1 MEKDG
6 RRGRG
11 FSHVLTGRH
20 ETLATNAVITLCFI
34 ALLLL
39 AIVLSFVIITS
50 ERLRLENS
58 VERAYSSVFLA
69 LSQGSIDSA
78 VLGPDVLGFGY
89 YSSTGNAL
97 YTWGDAYQRLPITR
111 FPDASD
117 SYVTSYDE
125 ARGMI
130 ESVRYVSDTV
140 LVPENLFRNGGGV
153 LEYPDILYLA
163 FNAVPV
169 VSRIRLVTIVA
180 IISVAAILLLYIIVL
195 QISAQNRE
203 YRMKLQRQQNL
214 VSLGEAARTLT
225 HEIKNPLSAIR
236 LQLALLKREADPS
249 LLDDIMVIDQETA
262 RLTELTDRV
271 SDFIRNPLG
280 TPEKVDL
287 VSTIENLIPLFS
299 HRIIFLPPPS
309 RPLYVMFDPA
319 RLRSVVENLLKN
331 AIEATEG
338 DAPVECSIMEE
349 RNMYRVAVRD
359 RGVGM
364 RDVDKSKI
372 FDPFYTTKINGSGI
386 GLSIASQFLAAAGGS
401 IALYKRE
408 GGGTSAEFTVP
419 VSGRVI

>member
-169 VSRIRLVTIVA
+169 VSSCSS
-180 IISVAAILLLYIIVL
+180 IS
-195 QISAQNRE
+195 
-203 YRMKLQRQQNL
+203 
-214 VSLGEAARTLT
+214 
-225 HEIKNPLSAIR
+225 
-236 LQLALLKREADPS
+236 
-249 LLDDIMVIDQETA
+249 
-262 RLTELTDRV
+262 
-271 SDFIRNPLG
+271 RN
-280 TPEKVDL
+280 
-287 VSTIENLIPLFS
+287 
-299 HRIIFLPPPS
+299 
-309 RPLYVMFDPA
+309 
-319 RLRSVVENLLKN
+319 
-331 AIEATEG
+331 
-338 DAPVECSIMEE
+338 
-349 RNMYRVAVRD
+349 
-359 RGVGM
+359 
-364 RDVDKSKI
+364 
-372 FDPFYTTKINGSGI
+372 
-386 GLSIASQFLAAAGGS
+386 
-401 IALYKRE
+401 
-408 GGGTSAEFTVP
+408 
-419 VSGRVI
+419 

>member
-1 MEKDG
+1 MDRKG
-6 RRGRG
+6 KGMRN
-11 FSHVLTGRH
+11 VLERH
-20 ETLATNAVITLCFI
+20 EAAAANAVITICFMV
-34 ALLLL
+34 LLIL
-39 AIVLSFVIITS
+39 AIILSLVIVTS

-69 LSQGSIDSA
+69 LSQGNLDSA
-78 VLGPDVLGFGY
+78 VLGSDVLGFGY

-97 YTWGDAYQRLPITR
+97 YIWGDAYQRLPITI
-111 FPDASD
+111 FPDAAD

-125 ARGMI
+125 ERGVI

-140 LVPENLFRNGGGV
+140 FVPENLFRSSGSV

-163 FNAVPV
+163 FDASPV
-169 VSRIRLVTIVA
+169 MSRIRLVTVTA

-195 QISAQNRE
+195 QIAAQNRE
-203 YRMKLQRQQNL
+203 YRTRLHKQQNL

-236 LQLALLKREADPS
+236 LQLALLKREADPV

-280 TPEKVDL
+280 TPERVDL
-287 VSTIENLIPLFS
+287 VSTIETLIPLFS
-299 HRIIFLPPPS
+299 HRIVLTAVPDGPV
-309 RPLYVMFDPA
+309 YVMFDPS
-319 RLRSVVENLLKN
+319 RLRSVIENLLKN
-331 AIEATEG
+331 AVEATEG
-338 DAPVECSIMEE
+338 DDPVECSVE
-349 RNMYRVAVRD
+349 REKDAYRVAVRD
-359 RGVGM
+359 RGVGIN
-364 RDVDKSKI
+364 DEDKAKI

-386 GLSIASQFLAAAGGS
+386 GLSIASQFLSAAGGS
-401 IALYKRE
+401 IALYSRE

-419 VSGRVI
+419 IPGRGF